1 MLVFRAVNVGITKL
15 GRFELVEKVM
25 WASRSKVKM
34 KKSQVKHT
42 HDGSMG
48 LVYLP
53 YICHKKNQPF
63 MDR

>member
-42 HDGSMG
+42 HRIHGTGIFTLHLS
-48 LVYLP
+48 
-53 YICHKKNQPF
+53 
-63 MDR
+63 